1 MNPLLIELLK
11 NIESLSDDDLERVK
25 TWIEF
30 NLSKRAAQASNK

>member
-11 NIESLSDDDLERVK
+11 NIESLSNDDLERVK

-30 NLSKRAAQASNK
+30 NLSKRATQESNK